1 MTFTIIIDKEIENL
15 ECIKEGDKDLY
26 NDIVSILTDND
37 IIEEFAINI
46 NDKTWEEIKD
56 KYIKRLTLNEN
67 ELKRYLENANY
78 IFVYEDGKY
87 KLCIPK

>member
-1 MTFTIIIDKEIENL
+1 MFVIIIDKENENL
-15 ECIKEGDKDLY
+15 ECLKEGDKDLY
-26 NDIVSILTDND
+26 NDIVSILTDDD

-67 ELKRYLENANY
+67 ELKQYLKNANY
-78 IFVYEDGKY
+78 VFVYKNGKY
-87 KLCIPK
+87 KLCIPE